1 MRIGR
6 SLCSWLIAIVLCHG
20 RLLAQDS
27 IPKFEVGPQ
36 FSYLHVQL
44 GVVENQA
51 GFGGKFGVNL
61 HRSFAFDSELNFFPV
76 GSQSSSSFDGGRITQ
91 GLFGFKGGL
100 RKERFG
106 VFGKLRPGF
115 ITFSKVITSATP
127 PPNFAFTTGRLTEKC
142 LDFGGVAELYF
153 SRRIALR
160 YDFGDT
166 VVFYAKRPI
175 CVGSSTSRAFTAQ
188 DFQFSSSIISD
199 FSQFPRLE

>member
-61 HRSFAFDSELNFFPV
+61 HRSFAFDSELNFFQSVHRVPV
-76 GSQSSSSFDGGRITQ
+76 LST
-91 GLFGFKGGL
+91 
-100 RKERFG
+100 
-106 VFGKLRPGF
+106 
-115 ITFSKVITSATP
+115 
-127 PPNFAFTTGRLTEKC
+127 
-142 LDFGGVAELYF
+142 VAE
-153 SRRIALR
+153 SRRASSASR
-160 YDFGDT
+160 EVSARKGS
-166 VVFYAKRPI
+166 VFLANFDQD
-175 CVGSSTSRAFTAQ
+175 SSPLAR
-188 DFQFSSSIISD
+188 
-199 FSQFPRLE
+199 